1 MLPECNAP
9 PNLLF
14 TPDGGI
20 RKMKEAAE
28 AAYSILPF
36 GMHLLV
42 RGLGFIAP
50 SSPPITSLIL
60 AFPHVP
66 SPPK

>member
-42 RGLGFIAP
+42 RGLG
-50 SSPPITSLIL
+50 SPLVTSLIL

-66 SPPK
+66 SSTKIT